1 MKIEIEPGEFTTP
14 EGNKLRYYC
23 TGEGDHTVVL
33 LHAQGTSSES
43 YFEVAKQLEKTAKV
57 ILVDCYGHG
66 GSSHKAELYRLDKI
80 GDDVYSLIQHLTSRK
95 ITLVGHSSG
104 GLIAATIA
112 ATYPCCEKLILEDPP
127 FFASFG
133 ERRFKTYNYLDL
145 STVCHNFLHQTQE
158 QDFVTYYFEHQ
169 YAWNFFPEK
178 NREKIRAKLTQ
189 NARKYRQ
196 KHPDKP
202 LKVLF
207 WPKNALEA
215 FRGMNEYDPE
225 FGEAFYTDSFH
236 AHVDYEKLLQKI
248 TCPTLFLKAETN
260 IGENGIQMCALTEED
275 ANRVSEL
282 IPNCRVIHF
291 DCGHGIHVEKQKE
304 FLEVLQGALK

>member
-1 MKIEIEPGEFTTP
+1 METGEFTIP

-23 TGEGDHTVVL
+23 TGAGNRTFVL

-43 YFEVAKQLEKTAKV
+43 YFEVAKQLGKTAKV
-57 ILVDCYGHG
+57 ILIDCYGHG
-66 GSSHKAELYRLDKI
+66 GSSHNAELYQLDKI
-80 GDDVYSLIQHLTSRK
+80 GDDIHSLLQHLTSRK

-104 GLIAATIA
+104 GLIAAYIA

-133 ERRFKTYNYLDL
+133 KRRFKTYNYLDL
-145 STVCHNFLHQTQE
+145 STVCHEFLHQTQE
-158 QDFVTYYFEHQ
+158 RDFVLYYFAHQ

-178 NREKIRAKLTQ
+178 DRERIQEKLTQ
-189 NARKYRQ
+189 NARKYRA

-207 WPKNALEA
+207 WPKSALEA
-215 FRGMNEYDPE
+215 FKGMNEYDPH

-236 AHVDYEKLLQKI
+236 AQIDYEVLLQKI
-248 TCPTLFLKAETN
+248 TCPTVFMKAETN
-260 IGENGIQMCALTEED
+260 IGEDGIQMCALTEED
-275 ANRVSEL
+275 ANRVSNL
-282 IPNCRVIHF
+282 IPECRIVHF
-291 DCGHGIHVEKQKE
+291 PCGHGIHVEKKKE
-304 FLEVLQGALK
+304 FLKILQEQ

>member
-1 MKIEIEPGEFTTP
+1 METGEFTTP

-23 TGEGDHTVVL
+23 TGAGNRTFVL

-43 YFEVAKQLEKTAKV
+43 YFEVAKQLGKTAKV
-57 ILVDCYGHG
+57 ILIDCYGHG
-66 GSSHKAELYRLDKI
+66 GSSHNAELYQLDKI
-80 GDDVYSLIQHLTSRK
+80 GDDIHSLLQHLTSRK

-104 GLIAATIA
+104 GLIAAYIA

-145 STVCHNFLHQTQE
+145 STVCHEFLHQTQE
-158 QDFVTYYFEHQ
+158 QDFVLYYFS
-169 YAWNFFPEK
+169 WNSFPEK
-178 NREKIRAKLTQ
+178 DRERIREKLTQ
-189 NARKYRQ
+189 NARKYRA

-207 WPKNALEA
+207 WPKAALEA
-215 FRGMNEYDPE
+215 FKGMNEYDPH

-236 AHVDYEKLLQKI
+236 AQINYETLLQKI
-248 TCPTLFLKAETN
+248 TCPTVFLKAETN
-260 IGENGIQMCALTEED
+260 IGEDGIQMCALTEED
-275 ANRVSEL
+275 AIRVSNL
-282 IPNCRVIHF
+282 IPECRIVHF
-291 DCGHGIHVEKQKE
+291 PCGHGIHVEKKKE
-304 FLEVLQGALK
+304 FLKILQEQ